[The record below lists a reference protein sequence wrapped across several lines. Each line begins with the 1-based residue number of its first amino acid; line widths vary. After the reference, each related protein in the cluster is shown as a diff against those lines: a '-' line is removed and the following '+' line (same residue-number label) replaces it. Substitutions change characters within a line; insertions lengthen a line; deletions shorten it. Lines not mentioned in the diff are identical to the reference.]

1 MATLEDGIYTI
12 IRVPNELATLPGL
25 DPGGIV
31 ELLPP
36 SEVEAP
42 SQRVGSI
49 SCSYS
54 RIRFYDNLFPPPVGG
69 QKNTKGN
76 LYDN

>member
-12 IRVPNELATLPGL
+12 IRVPNELATLPSV

-36 SEVEAP
+36 SEVEAIN
-42 SQRVGSI
+42 QRVGSI
-49 SCSYS
+49 FCSYS
-54 RIRFYDNLFPPPVGG
+54 
-69 QKNTKGN
+69 
-76 LYDN
+76 

>member
-12 IRVPNELATLPGL
+12 IKTPNELATLSSVDTGS
-25 DPGGIV
+25 IV

-36 SEVEAP
+36 SEVEAS

-54 RIRFYDNLFPPPVGG
+54 
-69 QKNTKGN
+69 
-76 LYDN
+76 